1 MELPFHLR
9 ALPPEALDVLRFFSQ
24 LDEPVAHADYIID
37 EIGMSERVFGKAI
50 RRLVTKGYV
59 QMAGDQ
65 VYRLTDQGYSAVDEL
80 SQYDELAADDEAIE
94 IEPAPPATQV
104 SRRLVLALP
113 RALMAGV
120 PAAVVLGFDRP
131 RPDELLAAPVELVAR
146 LSVVNGEPSRPAE
159 AVFSLEN
166 EPQQRNFSIT
176 PGLYKRVRIR
186 VKVFQLGPNPDD
198 ISVVGGLYVDADVL
212 PAPNPAQTA
221 FIAYGAHVKLTI

>member
-9 ALPPEALDVLRFFSQ
+9 ALPPEALDVLRFFNR

-37 EIGMSERVFGKAI
+37 EIGMSDRVFGKAI

-65 VYRLTDQGYSAVDEL
+65 VYRLTDYGHNAVEEL
-80 SQYDELAADDEAIE
+80 SQYDELAPEDDIIE
-94 IEPAPPATQV
+94 IEEPPVTQV
-104 SRRLVLALP
+104 SRRLVLAFP
-113 RALMAGV
+113 RALAANV
-120 PAAVVLGFDRP
+120 PASLAVGFDSARP
-131 RPDELLAAPVELVAR
+131 GELLAAPVELVVR

-166 EPQQRNFSIT
+166 EPQHRNFSIM

-198 ISVVGGLYVDADVL
+198 ITVAGGLYVDADVL
-212 PAPNPAQTA
+212 PAPNSMPTA
-221 FIAYGAHVKLTI
+221 LIAYGANVKLTI